1 MIRMQNHVPG
11 QTHFGFVFQPLS
23 IFPVISLIMVIDD
36 GIVTTLDLYT
46 SSANS
51 LSHLSTAMCK
61 LIANLQSIGRFI
73 RLGNMYFVTLLI
85 SYNQ

>member
-51 LSHLSTAMCK
+51 LSHLSTK
-61 LIANLQSIGRFI
+61 KENQKFEKQLQLILEIF
-73 RLGNMYFVTLLI
+73 
-85 SYNQ
+85 